1 MYINDEDN
9 FLLYNNPWIIL
20 WVILGVVFGAIFLI
34 MIKKYD
40 VISYY

>member
-1 MYINDEDN
+1 MYIRDEDN
-9 FLLYNNPWIIL
+9 LLLYNNPWIML
-20 WVILGVVFGAIFLI
+20 WVILGVVFGARFLM

>member
-1 MYINDEDN
+1 MYISDEDN
-9 FLLYNNPWIIL
+9 LLLYNNPWIIL
-20 WVILGVVFGAIFLI
+20 WVILGVVFGAIFLM